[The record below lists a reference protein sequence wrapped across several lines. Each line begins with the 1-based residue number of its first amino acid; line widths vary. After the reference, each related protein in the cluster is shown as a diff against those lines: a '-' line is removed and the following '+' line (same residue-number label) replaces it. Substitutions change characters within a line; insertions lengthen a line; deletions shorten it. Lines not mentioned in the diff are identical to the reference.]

1 MVRGPARLAA
11 DAADPYAPKRDE
23 EKLRRSPSPSAAA
36 AADEPR
42 VAYSRSDCAIKCS
55 RKDSR
60 DAPPRSC
67 CGCCCCPLAAVV
79 NRADVLGEDVN
90 AAGPP
95 AGAPLM
101 SGECGWRA
109 SDDGAD
115 TGGARD
121 DEDDAPLALLL
132 PAR

>member
-23 EKLRRSPSPSAAA
+23 EKLRRSPSPSAE
-36 AADEPR
+36 EPR
-42 VAYSRSDCAIKCS
+42 GAYSRSDCAIKCS

-60 DAPPRSC
+60 DAPPRAC
-67 CGCCCCPLAAVV
+67 CGCCCCCPPAAVV
-79 NRADVLGEDVN
+79 NRADLLGEDVN

-95 AGAPLM
+95 VGAPLM

-109 SDDGAD
+109 SDDGAE

-132 PAR
+132 SARR